1 MGEGLRNGDTLEGR
15 RIYIMRCI
23 NRVTMNINIG
33 KMTEEVLKE
42 ATVMRTVE
50 ERNDKRIGEEATMAK
65 GGRWCQMFPRAICGS
80 ESLLSWRKG
89 WPNVWCVLTGSN
101 RLLLL
106 GTATLA
112 IR

>member
-42 ATVMRTVE
+42 AMVMRTVE
-50 ERNDKRIGEEATMAK
+50 DRNDKRIGEEATMAK
-65 GGRWCQMFPRAICGS
+65 GGRWQRWRERADDA
-80 ESLLSWRKG
+80 ER
-89 WPNVWCVLTGSN
+89 
-101 RLLLL
+101 
-106 GTATLA
+106 A
-112 IR
+112 